1 MPHDHGVALDIEL
14 GGSEGLSALGSP
26 EPAKLLVV
34 QANILGTMS
43 VEVTPVLQRSKGPM
57 LVFLRVAAI
66 GCIVAL
72 AILALLPAP
81 IVMRTE
87 LGGHAE
93 HLIAYL
99 GTAIV
104 IGLAFQ
110 ESSRLIVQCT
120 MLNCVRSGS

>member
-1 MPHDHGVALDIEL
+1 
-14 GGSEGLSALGSP
+14 
-26 EPAKLLVV
+26 
-34 QANILGTMS
+34 MS
-43 VEVTPVLQRSKGPM
+43 VEVAPVLQRSKGPI

-81 IVMRTE
+81 IVTRTE